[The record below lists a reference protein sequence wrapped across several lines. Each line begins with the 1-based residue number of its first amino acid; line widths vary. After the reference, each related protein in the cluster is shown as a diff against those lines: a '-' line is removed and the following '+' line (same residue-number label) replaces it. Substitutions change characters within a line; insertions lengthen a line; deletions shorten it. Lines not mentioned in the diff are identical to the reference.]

1 MSRQEECVQK
11 LTLLIKQGKVK
22 PLETIVEGFDKV
34 AEAFVGLFA
43 GENTGK
49 MLIKVSSM
57 PQLHQRLDVSLPDN
71 AMLRRCWREMEPD
84 LIASMIDKI
93 APGGRA
99 HRSPQAGEGRGE
111 RADGRD
117 ITSGSGT

>member
-22 PLETIVEGFDKV
+22 PLETIVEGVDKV

-57 PQLHQRLDVSLPDN
+57 PQLRQRLNISLPDKRH
-71 AMLRRCWREMEPD
+71 ATEML
-84 LIASMIDKI
+84 
-93 APGGRA
+93 
-99 HRSPQAGEGRGE
+99 EGNG
-111 RADGRD
+111 A
-117 ITSGSGT
+117 